1 MTAFPLQATA
11 IYAGILL
18 LIGLVL
24 GALTTRAR
32 VKNSVLIGDGGKE
45 PVIKAIRAHAN
56 FAEYVPLAVIGIGLA
71 EMAGG
76 PAWLVHG
83 MGIVLVVARLA
94 HAQGLYQST
103 GRTPGR
109 LAGASLTWIV
119 YLVAGLACLYYGF
132 RLQG

>member
-83 MGIVLVVARLA
+83 MGVVLVLARLA
-94 HAQGLYQST
+94 HAQGMYQTTALS
-103 GRTPGR
+103 PGR
-109 LAGASLTWIV
+109 LAGATLTWIV

>member
-83 MGIVLVVARLA
+83 MGVVLVLARLA
-94 HAQGLYQST
+94 HAQGMYQTTALS
-103 GRTPGR
+103 PGR
-109 LAGASLTWIV
+109 LAGATLTWIV
-119 YLVAGLACLYYGF
+119 YLVAGLASLYYGF
-132 RLQG
+132 GLQG